1 MAKPMF
7 TLYFVDLNVEKKKTA
22 GQGVE
27 LNLLSRGDSKSAE
40 TTKETAENHRS
51 GTLEFPARLHWRF
64 SFSCFLCLCWNS
76 SML

>member
-27 LNLLSRGDSKSAE
+27 LKLL
-40 TTKETAENHRS
+40 
-51 GTLEFPARLHWRF
+51 
-64 SFSCFLCLCWNS
+64 
-76 SML
+76 